1 MSRSS
6 EVHYYKQLISCVAD
20 FFVLVVLLSVPHLEF
35 ILHLNLFHVLLVK
48 SSLIITQLVDAA
60 SVL

>member
-35 ILHLNLFHVLLVK
+35 ILHLNLFHVLVK